1 MARQVM
7 AQLIAH
13 GKVSRGQLGIRIQDL
28 TPELIAAL
36 KIDVQEGSLIADV
49 TPESPADR
57 AGLEIA
63 DVITCVNGERIRN
76 SAELTNMIA
85 LLSVGSTVVIDVLR
99 KGSAMQATD
108 SLAEAM
114 AKELEAPGS
123 IPPLSGVPLGQI
135 EPGSRPSGHAHGAGV
150 LAGNEDNRARR

>member
-1 MARQVM
+1 M

-13 GKVSRGQLGIRIQDL
+13 GKVIRGQLGIMIQDL

-85 LLSVGSTVVIDVLR
+85 LLSVGSKVVIDVLR
-99 KGSAMQATD
+99 TGRAMQATA

-114 AKELEAPGS
+114 AKEIG
-123 IPPLSGVPLGQI
+123 
-135 EPGSRPSGHAHGAGV
+135 
-150 LAGNEDNRARR
+150 RASCRERGCQYV

>member
-1 MARQVM
+1 MIRLPQRSTRTDTLFPYTTLFRSNSVIVVPSGGNDGIGFAIPINMARQVM

-63 DVITCVNGERIRN
+63 DVITCVNGDRIRN
-76 SAELTNMIA
+76 RSEEHTYELQS
-85 LLSVGSTVVIDVLR
+85 LLRNSYAV
-99 KGSAMQATD
+99 
-108 SLAEAM
+108 
-114 AKELEAPGS
+114 
-123 IPPLSGVPLGQI
+123 
-135 EPGSRPSGHAHGAGV
+135 
-150 LAGNEDNRARR
+150 

>member
-1 MARQVM
+1 M

-28 TPELIAAL
+28 TPELSAAL

-85 LLSVGSTVVIDVLR
+85 LLSVGSKVVIDVLR
-99 KGSAMQATD
+99 KGRAMQATD

-114 AKELEAPGS
+114 AQELKRAGERGGGEES
-123 IPPLSGVPLGQI
+123 VSRCRFRC
-135 EPGSRPSGHAHGAGV
+135 EPKK
-150 LAGNEDNRARR
+150 

>member
-85 LLSVGSTVVIDVLR
+85 LLSVGSKVVIDVLR
-99 KGSAMQATD
+99 KGRAMQATA
-108 SLAEAM
+108 SLEIGRASCRER
-114 AKELEAPGS
+114 
-123 IPPLSGVPLGQI
+123 VGQYVWI
-135 EPGSRPSGHAHGAGV
+135 AVVADTLKKKIREQ
-150 LAGNEDNRARR
+150 

>member
-36 KIDVQEGSLIADV
+36 KIAVQEGSLIADV

-63 DVITCVNGERIRN
+63 DLITCVNGERIRN
-76 SAELTNMIA
+76 SAELPNMIA
-85 LLSVGSTVVIDVLR
+85 LLSVASKVVIDFLR
-99 KGSAMQATD
+99 KGRAMQATA

-114 AKELEAPGS
+114 AKEMEDIG
-123 IPPLSGVPLGQI
+123 
-135 EPGSRPSGHAHGAGV
+135 RAHV
-150 LAGNEDNRARR
+150 

>member
-85 LLSVGSTVVIDVLR
+85 LLSVGSKVVIDVLR
-99 KGSAMQATD
+99 KG
-108 SLAEAM
+108 
-114 AKELEAPGS
+114 
-123 IPPLSGVPLGQI
+123 
-135 EPGSRPSGHAHGAGV
+135 
-150 LAGNEDNRARR
+150 RADRKSTRLNSSH

>member
-28 TPELIAAL
+28 TPELNAAL
-36 KIDVQEGSLIADV
+36 KIDVHEGSLIADV

-57 AGLEIA
+57 AGLEIS
-63 DVITCVNGERIRN
+63 DVITRVNGEKIRN

-85 LLSVGSTVVIDVLR
+85 LLPVGSRVVIDVLR
-99 KGSAMQATD
+99 KGRALQAIA
-108 SLAEAM
+108 SLAEVM
-114 AKELEAPGS
+114 PKELDVPGRDRKS
-123 IPPLSGVPLGQI
+123 V
-135 EPGSRPSGHAHGAGV
+135 V
-150 LAGNEDNRARR
+150 

>member
-1 MARQVM
+1 M

-13 GKVSRGQLGIRIQDL
+13 GKVIRGQLGIMIQDL

-36 KIDVQEGSLIADV
+36 KIDIAEGSLIADV

-85 LLSVGSTVVIDVLR
+85 LLSVGSKVVIDVLR
-99 KGSAMQATD
+99 T
-108 SLAEAM
+108 
-114 AKELEAPGS
+114 
-123 IPPLSGVPLGQI
+123 GQI
-135 EPGSRPSGHAHGAGV
+135 GRPPCREGV
-150 LAGNEDNRARR
+150 CQYV

>member
-63 DVITCVNGERIRN
+63 DVITCGNGERLRN

-85 LLSVGSTVVIDVLR
+85 LRSAGSKVVSDVLS
-99 KGSAMQATD
+99 KGRAMQATA
-108 SLAEAM
+108 SLTEA
-114 AKELEAPGS
+114 KTG
-123 IPPLSGVPLGQI
+123 
-135 EPGSRPSGHAHGAGV
+135 
-150 LAGNEDNRARR
+150 

>member
-1 MARQVM
+1 MIRLPQRSTRTDTLFPYTTLFRSNSVIVVPSGGNDGIGFAIPINMARQVM

-63 DVITCVNGERIRN
+63 ARLEERR
-76 SAELTNMIA
+76 
-85 LLSVGSTVVIDVLR
+85 VG
-99 KGSAMQATD
+99 
-108 SLAEAM
+108 
-114 AKELEAPGS
+114 KE
-123 IPPLSGVPLGQI
+123 
-135 EPGSRPSGHAHGAGV
+135 
-150 LAGNEDNRARR
+150 